1 MIDLTEE
8 KLKACQVK
16 PVDTLP
22 YAEEIQNLKEE
33 NLMLKGL
40 LRECK
45 PFIRSE
51 KEAYIQAGYWDAG
64 KYMIKLDKLL
74 TRISEKIRCD

>member
-1 MIDLTEE
+1 MSDLTEE

-45 PFIRSE
+45 PYIGWYIDNNKHFGFTP
-51 KEAYIQAGYWDAG
+51 EAAN
-64 KYMIKLDKLL
+64 LL
-74 TRISEKIRCD
+74 TKIKKAQK